1 MSEYNDNLHKNS
13 KASTFENARSLR
25 KTQTKAEQILWE
37 ALRNDKVCKL
47 KFRRQ
52 HPFDNYILDFYNHKM
67 KLAIEVDGEVHNHPE
82 VSDYD
87 KVRTT
92 NLSENGIT
100 VLRFSN
106 NEVENNLKTVIKKI
120 EDWFEENDFVAFEP
134 WPDEDAI
141 EMANKSIYESEDS
154 KAPSPQGEGW
164 GEINESTLKKNKR
177 ENELVGS
184 KAPSPQGE
192 GWGEVNNR
200 IDKNDEAEND

>member
-67 KLAIEVDGEVHNHPE
+67 KLAIEVDGEVHSDPE
-82 VSDYD
+82 VEVYD
-87 KVRTT
+87 EIRTE
-92 NLSENGIT
+92 NLNENGLT
-100 VLRFSN
+100 VLRFTN
-106 NEVENNLKTVIKKI
+106 NEVENNLKAVVKKI
-120 EDWFEENDFVAFEP
+120 EDWFEENDLVDLGA
-134 WPDEDAI
+134 WPAEIDSHFPEK
-141 EMANKSIYESEDS
+141 NKSILESAE
-154 KAPSPQGEGW
+154 
-164 GEINESTLKKNKR
+164 
-177 ENELVGS
+177 S

-200 IDKNDEAEND
+200 IDKNDEVENN